1 MAAWQGCVHGNQS
14 ACEGADVAGVGDA
27 CPNPGGLLMTPGGP
41 AFSTLSRVY
50 PGPSSTPL
58 VPEEVVVSHGKSA
71 NPVGS
76 IFQSYPDP
84 DSSTLPPLSLLWF
97 TAQVPSLDLCRS
109 LLTGLPAPT
118 LFSFCNLL
126 CPCLAQKNLASWDP
140 YGMTA
145 AFRITSPMS

>member
-1 MAAWQGCVHGNQS
+1 MAGPCPWKPECLWGSRCGGYGGCLSQPRWL
-14 ACEGADVAGVGDA
+14 AYD
-27 CPNPGGLLMTPGGP
+27 PRGP
-41 AFSTLSRVY
+41 RVY

-58 VPEEVVVSHGKSA
+58 FPEEVLFSHGKSA

-84 DSSTLPPLSLLWF
+84 DSSLPPPLSLLWF
-97 TAQVPSLDLCRS
+97 AAQVPSLDLCRS

-126 CPCLAQKNLASWDP
+126 CPCFAQNNLASWDLH
-140 YGMTA
+140 GMTA
-145 AFRITSPMS
+145 TFRIT